1 VRERERV
8 CAAPWISEPSYHT
21 GEHSHSVLIFRPK
34 HGKND
39 GPVALFIRIWAICS
53 LREKL
58 VTKDLS
64 SHRLVGSRLFLF
76 SCPWWFSCVSQFC
89 CAYIH
94 DFCFVNYLNII
105 KINVQP
111 YTHAPRYA
119 LTHTIHPP
127 APRTLKTKA
136 SRSKVIASV
145 GTGNVHARWIV
156 DLCTISVT
164 FVRKLRLRGL
174 WMEICREREDK
185 ERVREGRERERVD
198 TITHTQ
204 GRYSQRDTSQHT
216 AMATKESTKQRSV
229 QR

>member
-1 VRERERV
+1 MLKWHYFFSFFVCGTGKKFRLIHEKNEITECMHRGKREVQTSGRASDSVRERERV

-39 GPVALFIRIWAICS
+39 GPVALFIRIWAICA

-94 DFCFVNYLNII
+94 DFCFVYYLTLSRLTFN
-105 KINVQP
+105 P
-111 YTHAPRYA
+111 
-119 LTHTIHPP
+119 THTHQDTHLRTQYIHQ
-127 APRTLKTKA
+127 L
-136 SRSKVIASV
+136 
-145 GTGNVHARWIV
+145 HA
-156 DLCTISVT
+156 L
-164 FVRKLRLRGL
+164 
-174 WMEICREREDK
+174 
-185 ERVREGRERERVD
+185 
-198 TITHTQ
+198 
-204 GRYSQRDTSQHT
+204 
-216 AMATKESTKQRSV
+216 
-229 QR
+229 